1 MKKVFIWIVFALL
14 IFSLCSCAKKDTD
27 IDNYEEVVQEYKA
40 SAFMPELDEVGVY
53 ENIEYLS
60 RYDHSFFPIDTIQ
73 LIVEYDEENFLKE
86 KERLDTA
93 YTYLDKPQLD
103 EANDDFYTIPVE
115 RFSTAGFDFRVAVF
129 EDSDFPEEFQKK
141 NVKLL
146 ICGYTV
152 PILTIFV
159 QRMQIDMKKCAN
171 SLKRIL
177 TWNERWMTVTHGR

>member
-14 IFSLCSCAKKDTD
+14 ILSLCSCAKKDTD

-53 ENIEYLS
+53 ENIKYLS
-60 RYDHSFFPIDTIQ
+60 RYEHSFFPIDTIQ

-129 EDSDFPEEFQKK
+129 EDSDFPEEFGMVGISEEKREIAYLW
-141 NVKLL
+141 VYSIDLDY
-146 ICGYTV
+146 ICTADADRYEEMCE
-152 PILTIFV
+152 FV
-159 QRMQIDMKKCAN
+159 EEN
-171 SLKRIL
+171 FEL
-177 TWNERWMTVTHGR
+177 E